1 MEDRYL
7 FKAKRLDN
15 GEWVQGYLYG
25 IWEKRYIL
33 WGMTNDV
40 PNMIEVD
47 PSTICKCTVL
57 KDKNGKLIWENDI
70 VRDEY
75 GNFYKAFWQNDY
87 YQFSFCAETG
97 VFPIGAKWNL
107 WSFKSSEIEVVGN
120 IFDNKESLESEE
132 NVEKCYCKTN
142 DYLTIRRDVI
152 GYGRSL
158 VVGIDFKKKAITT
171 YYAYACD
178 SGTSK
183 NLNIEYCPLCG
194 EKD

>member
-7 FKAKRLDN
+7 FKAKTCN
-15 GEWVQGYLYG
+15 GEWVRGFLASNKGKLYISNRDG
-25 IWEKRYIL
+25 RPFAFEIRP
-33 WGMTNDV
+33 D
-40 PNMIEVD
+40 
-47 PSTICKCTVL
+47 TICQCTGL
-57 KDKNGKLIWENDI
+57 KDKNGKLIWENDLVNCLNEECCGYI
-70 VRDEY
+70 GWNESEAGFYFNVLLEDGRVEEEHIYDYQDDVEVI
-75 GNFYKAFWQNDY
+75 GNK
-87 YQFSFCAETG
+87 
-97 VFPIGAKWNL
+97 
-107 WSFKSSEIEVVGN
+107 
-120 IFDNKESLESEE
+120 FDNPELSESEE
-132 NVEKCYCKTN
+132 NVEKCYCKTT

-194 EKD
+194 EKL